1 LLWQLFVLV
10 VAKSRHTALNKSL
23 GGKMAREV
31 KIYTTPT
38 CPYCKM
44 AKKFLDDKGV
54 KYQEFNVAED
64 KAARE
69 EMKNKCNS
77 WTVPTICIDNEIL
90 VGFDEA
96 QLKEKL
102 GL

>member
-1 LLWQLFVLV
+1 
-10 VAKSRHTALNKSL
+10 
-23 GGKMAREV
+23 MIREV
-31 KIYTTPT
+31 KIYTTPG

-44 AKKFLDDKGV
+44 AKKFLGDNGI

-64 KAARE
+64 KTARD
-69 EMKNKCNS
+69 EMRNKCS
-77 WTVPTICIDNEIL
+77 SLGVPTICFDDEVL

-96 QLKEKL
+96 QLREKL